1 MKAIDILKKF
11 WGFEG
16 FRENQEAIVQNVI
29 NGHDTFA
36 LLPTGGGKSIC
47 FQVPGLARE
56 GVCIVVSPLIALM
69 QDQVSNLKSRGIRAQ
84 AVCSGMS
91 RREIDIA
98 LDNAKFGGIDF
109 LYVSPER
116 LKTELFLTRFKQMK
130 VALIAIDEA
139 HCISQ
144 WGHDFRPPY
153 LDIAALREIHP
164 EVPFIALT
172 ATATKRVQEEILHF
186 LELKNPTCFE
196 SNFERPNISYEV
208 YEVKNKLQA
217 ILKTCQR
224 FQGNTG
230 IVYCQTRKDTKEV
243 ARFLLANNVSAGIY
257 NGGMDNDTRK
267 KQLDLWMNNQ
277 IRVMV
282 ATNAFGMGID
292 KPDVRFVTHYELP
305 NNLEAYFQEAG
316 RAGRDGLAA
325 RTFAFYEASD
335 LEVMEERL
343 AKQFPPIDYVKT
355 VYRALCNFFSIAI
368 GSGDSESYALNIRGF
383 VGRYNLDALMTF
395 NALKILELNKT
406 ILLNEAVFHPTRV
419 KIAVENKTLYSF
431 QLKHDKY
438 DPLISL
444 LCRSYPGI
452 FSNFF
457 ELHERQIMTR
467 LKISKA
473 SLKEQLTFL
482 EKQGVIDVVWQSD
495 LPQVTLLH
503 ERLPDNYLRI
513 DKQVYDT
520 RKQVAEE
527 KVQAMLDFV
536 KVPQCRSVALL
547 SYFGQQG
554 KPCGKCDQ
562 CLASKKSNYST
573 DELVEHILTLLSND
587 SLSVEEIA
595 EKLNIKAQN
604 QLTNVL
610 YWMLDEGMIGFE
622 HNVFIKKD

>member
-1 MKAIDILKKF
+1 MKAIDILKKY

-16 FRENQEAIVQNVI
+16 FRKNQEEIVQSVI

-56 GVCIVVSPLIALM
+56 GVCIVISPLIALM
-69 QDQVSNLKSRGIRAQ
+69 QDQVRNLKSKGIRAQ
-84 AVCSGMS
+84 AVTSGMS

-116 LKTELFLTRFKQMK
+116 LKTELFLTRFKQMN
-130 VALIAIDEA
+130 VGLIAIDEA

-144 WGHDFRPPY
+144 WGHDFRPAY

-164 EVPFIALT
+164 EVPFIAVT
-172 ATATKRVQEEILHF
+172 ATATERVQEEIKSL
-186 LELKNPTCFE
+186 LQLKQPNSFE
-196 SNFERPNISYEV
+196 SNFERPNIAYEV
-208 YEVKNKLQA
+208 YEVKDKLGA
-217 ILKTCQR
+217 ILKVCQR
-224 FQGNTG
+224 FQGQSG
-230 IVYCQTRKDTKEV
+230 IVYCQTRKDTKDL

-257 NGGMDNDTRK
+257 NGGMDNATRN

-292 KPDVRFVTHYELP
+292 KPDVRFVAHYELP

-316 RAGRDGLAA
+316 RAGRDGLMA
-325 RTFAFYEASD
+325 RTFGFYEATD
-335 LEVMEERL
+335 LRKMEERL
-343 AKQFPPIDYVKT
+343 LKQFPEIEFVKV
-355 VYRALCNFFSIAI
+355 VYRALCNYFSIAI
-368 GSGDSESYALNIRGF
+368 GSGENETYPLEIRAF
-383 VGRYNLDALMTF
+383 TQRYDFDPLETF

-406 ILLNEAVFHPTRV
+406 ILLNESVFHPTRV

-431 QLKHDKY
+431 QLKHEKY
-438 DPLISL
+438 DPLITL

-452 FSNFF
+452 FSNYF
-457 ELHERQIMTR
+457 ELHEKQLLTR
-467 LKISKA
+467 LKISSKA
-473 SLKEQLTFL
+473 LNEQLQFL

-513 DKQVYDT
+513 DKSVYEV
-520 RKQVAEE
+520 RKNVAET
-527 KVQAMLDFV
+527 KLKAMVAFL
-536 KVPQCRSVALL
+536 KNKGCRSVALL
-547 SYFGQQG
+547 AYFGQKG
-554 KPCGKCDQ
+554 ENCGKCDY
-562 CLASKKSNYST
+562 CIALSKSDFTSEELISHITAILQEHDST
-573 DELVEHILTLLSND
+573 LEGLI
-587 SLSVEEIA
+587 
-595 EKLNIKAQN
+595 EKLQVNDDKLLKN
-604 QLTNVL
+604 TLN
-610 YWMLDEGMIGFE
+610 WMLDEGMIFY
-622 HNVFIKKD
+622 KDGVYKL